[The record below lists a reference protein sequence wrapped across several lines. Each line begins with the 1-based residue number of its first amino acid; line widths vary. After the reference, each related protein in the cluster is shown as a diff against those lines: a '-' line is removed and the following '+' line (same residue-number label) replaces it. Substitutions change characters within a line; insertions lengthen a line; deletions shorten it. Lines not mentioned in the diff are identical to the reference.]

1 MGSKSMRLD
10 IVSAEQSLFSAEALR
25 VVVSCSMGEV
35 GVVPGHAHFLSA
47 LKPGGVRVLTPESDA
62 EEVFYISGGFVEVQP
77 DHITILAD
85 VALRGADLD
94 EAEALAAEERAK
106 AFLESGEKK
115 DYGTALAELYEA
127 AARVRLIR
135 SLRDKRK

>member
-1 MGSKSMRLD
+1 MGAKSMRLD
-10 IVSAEQSLFSAEALR
+10 IVSAERSLFSAEAVR
-25 VVVSCSMGEV
+25 VVVSCSMGEI

-47 LKPGGVRVLTPESDA
+47 LKPGAVRVQASDRDE
-62 EEVFYISGGFVEVQP
+62 EEVFFISGGFVEVQP
-77 DHITILAD
+77 DHVTVLAD
-85 VALRGADLD
+85 VAQRGDDLD
-94 EAEALAAEERAK
+94 EAEALAAEARAK
-106 AFLESGEKK
+106 ELLESGEKK